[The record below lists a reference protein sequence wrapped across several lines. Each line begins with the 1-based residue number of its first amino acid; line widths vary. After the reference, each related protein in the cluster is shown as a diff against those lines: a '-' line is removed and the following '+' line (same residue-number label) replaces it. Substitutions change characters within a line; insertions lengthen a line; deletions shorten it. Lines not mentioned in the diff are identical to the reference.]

1 MRRKRKH
8 PQHQGLSR
16 FKAGLLAILLIAVG
30 SFFGFTKANP
40 FAHPYKLTAVFDTAN
55 NLKPNSPVRI
65 AGVDVGKV
73 KTIKPIPGGRGAAR
87 VEMEIKA
94 KGLPIHQDAELKV
107 RPRIFL
113 EGNFFVDIQPGSP
126 SAPIRETGD
135 KPIPSTQTAA
145 PVQFGDLLA
154 ALQSDTRSD
163 LQVFLK
169 EYSKGLSGKG
179 ARGFNEA
186 LRVGPEAFRYTSLA
200 NTATLGLQPTRDVQ
214 RLLKGQQKTFAA
226 LDEDEDALKGLV
238 TNFNVTAGAFAR
250 QDVALE
256 ASVPALR
263 DTLKVGSPALA
274 SLNSA
279 LPSLRAF
286 AVDALPGVR
295 SSAPTLAASLP
306 FIRQARALVG
316 PTELRGAARQ
326 LTLQLPPLTRLNRQ
340 LVPFLGQ
347 VRSLSSCTSNVLVP
361 WAQSTIPN
369 PDEPENDNQKV
380 YRQFNRGLVGLAGES
395 RLSDGNNSYF
405 HVSAVPGVNPTA
417 GGITVRPAA
426 PSDLGNQPPPRR
438 PDVACETQ
446 EPPNLNAPGGPL
458 ASFTSSS
465 GKGGR
470 LPRLVS
476 PAKRAAAVR
485 KAGKV
490 YEKWQ
495 RTTGAKRK
503 HKFDKALKKLEKQAK
518 R

>member
-8 PQHQGLSR
+8 PQHQGMSR
-16 FKAGLLAILLIAVG
+16 FKAGLIAIVLIAVG

-65 AGVDVGKV
+65 AGVEVGKV
-73 KTIKPIPGGRGAAR
+73 KKVEAIPGGRGAAR
-87 VEMEIKA
+87 VEMEVKKA
-94 KGLPIHQDAELKV
+94 GLPIHTDAELKI

-113 EGNFFVDIQPGSP
+113 EGNFFVDIHPGSP
-126 SAPIRETGD
+126 SAPIRKSGD
-135 KPIPSTQTAA
+135 RPIPATQTAA

-169 EYSKGLSGKG
+169 EYSKGLEGKG

-186 LRVGPEAFRYTSLA
+186 LRNGPEAFRFTALA
-200 NTATLGLQPTRDVQ
+200 NDATLGVQPDRDLQ
-214 RLLKGQQKTFAA
+214 RLLRGQQKTFAA
-226 LDEDEDALKGLV
+226 LDADPEALKGLV

-250 QDVALE
+250 EDAALE
-256 ASVPALR
+256 ASIPALR

-274 SLNSA
+274 SVNSA
-279 LPSLRAF
+279 LPSLRSF

-295 SSAPTLAASLP
+295 SSGPTLKAALP

-316 PTELRGAARQ
+316 RTELRGAARQ
-326 LTLQLPPLTRLNRQ
+326 LTLQLPRLTRLNRRF
-340 LVPFLGQ
+340 VPFLGQ
-347 VRSLSSCTSNVLVP
+347 ARALSSCTSNVLVP

-369 PDEPENDNQKV
+369 PDEPGNTNEKV

-446 EPPNLNAPGGPL
+446 EPPNLSAPGGSL
-458 ASFTSSS
+458 AGFTSKS

-476 PAKRAAAVR
+476 PAKRAAALR
-485 KAGKV
+485 KAGRL
-490 YEKWQ
+490 YEKWA

-503 HKFDKALKKLEKQAK
+503 AKTAKAVKKLAK
-518 R
+518 RAKR